1 MLSANERYLSL
12 LGSLSPSADVAG
24 DPSDLETR
32 ETSLASEVL
41 ANRLRREMRS
51 NPVVLCAEPG
61 MNAEA
66 VVAQIVSIESAGTT
80 KIRVDDYGGMGPEA
94 TIKLLG
100 DAVRWCRSARATC
113 ETLVVCLHLSCG
125 DEADMETELRLV
137 RKMASLGAMIV
148 VVGLPDIEPFAEAY
162 GEATRYWSCDLQTSV
177 VLGQAHGERVLSG
190 YGELTHDIPLL
201 VDAVERMSAAAWDAP
216 LTDPHYQEAYCMVAE
231 GALRE
236 GLINEEL
243 RLRCAMFLLGHG
255 TFDELCEMCGQVDD
269 ALWRTLPRDA
279 PFFGVDV
286 LGGAFDCACSHV
298 SDSMSVMYPILLER
312 MECWPEL
319 AQRAARLLVGR
330 GDLSRAALVAMLCS
344 DDEMRC
350 EMGVEHASEFV
361 NAGEV
366 GVVVDALS
374 QRPQPLPVGYDGA
387 RCLLWA
393 AQGTHMGRWPD
404 TPIDSAVAV
413 GVRRAQLACWCRDL
427 ASGADIGVRD
437 EPASAEAIPIGGE
450 PAPAEG
456 DAPTRADGAAEVGE
470 DLFAEALLAHGR
482 VVRLMAQGRLE
493 EAYLVAL
500 DAPGRSWEGTVVG
513 SLLLSDYVFC
523 ALVTG
528 TRLGSQE
535 QLSFDAGGEFLR
547 RAGLKTLCALHEAAI
562 PLAGVLMGRCVHEA
576 MLEALAQRAA
586 RNGATLLQGIF
597 MLGCAVGD
605 LRGGALARGHVRL
618 GRARTLFESMGI
630 AYWAKVSSLLDIA
643 LQAALGSC
651 PARREIRAC
660 RSGVE
665 SLDAVVELVY
675 ASCYPEHRDA
685 MQGMSRWSTRGC
697 PKDVLWLANVLSRD
711 CADLSK
717 RFGDLMPRGWRDAL
731 GRALRG
737 VEDIFWGHPRGQA
750 EEPSQAS
757 GMGDRPYQ
765 NAMTEGAGQAIEV
778 MLLGGFET
786 RIKGRLLSGRQLERR
801 RAKSML
807 TLLSCVPGHVAK
819 RFTIME
825 SIWPEYDYQSAK
837 KCLYSATSVLRA
849 ELCLDE
855 EKDKAPSV
863 IVCNKA
869 EGTVAIDSEYLI
881 CDVDM
886 FEDRAH
892 RVMDSEGD
900 DRHIVA
906 LCREIEELYKG
917 DLCIPATDGMGIVA
931 RRAKELRELYADVMI
946 AGADAATR
954 LGMKMLAC
962 RFARR
967 AHVSDSMRED
977 AVRALVTAFCAA
989 GRQLEA
995 QRCYESYASKV
1006 IDVTRRPPSRRLR
1019 KVVEDL
1025 VRNPD
1030 HTELGQRARL
1040 RQSGRKAAVEI
1051 VRSHAAMPAGQLAL
1065 DLGGV

>member
-1 MLSANERYLSL
+1 M
-12 LGSLSPSADVAG
+12 
-24 DPSDLETR
+24 
-32 ETSLASEVL
+32 L

-80 KIRVDDYGGMGPEA
+80 KIRMDDYGGMGTEA

-100 DAVRWCRSARATC
+100 DAVRWCRSARATS
-113 ETLVVCLHLSCG
+113 ETLVICLHLSCG

-137 RKMASLGAMIV
+137 RKMVTLGAMVLI
-148 VVGLPDIEPFAEAY
+148 VGLPDIEPFAEAY
-162 GEATRYWSCDLQTSV
+162 DEATRYWSCDLQTSV
-177 VLGQAHGERVLSG
+177 VLGQTHVEKVVGSHGD
-190 YGELTHDIPLL
+190 LTHDIPLL
-201 VDAVERMSAAAWDAP
+201 VEAVERMSAAAWDAP

-255 TFDELCEMCGQVDD
+255 TLDELREICGQVDD

-298 SDSMSVMYPILLER
+298 SDSMAVMYPVLLER
-312 MECWPEL
+312 VECWPEL
-319 AQRAARLLVGR
+319 VRHATGLLVGR
-330 GDLSRAALVAMLCS
+330 GDLTRAALVTMLCS

-361 NAGEV
+361 NVGEV

-404 TPIDSAVAV
+404 MPIDSAVAV
-413 GVRRAQLACWCRDL
+413 EARRAQLACWCRDL
-427 ASGADIGVRD
+427 ASGTDMEVRD
-437 EPASAEAIPIGGE
+437 DPAFLEAIPTGGE

-456 DAPTRADGAAEVGE
+456 DVPTHAERTPKVEE
-470 DLFAEALLAHGR
+470 DLLAEALLAHGS
-482 VVRLMAQGRLE
+482 VVRLMAQGRFE
-493 EAYLVAL
+493 EAYMVAL
-500 DAPGRSWEGTVVG
+500 DAPGRSRDGTVVG
-513 SLLLSDYVFC
+513 SLLLCDYVFC

-535 QLSFDAGGEFLR
+535 QLSFDSSGEFLQ
-547 RAGLKTLCALHEAAI
+547 RAGLKTLRALHEAAI
-562 PLAGVLMGRCVHEA
+562 PLAGVLMGRCVHET
-576 MLEALAQRAA
+576 MLEAMAQRAA
-586 RNGATLLQGIF
+586 RHGATVLQGFF

-618 GRARTLFESMGI
+618 GRARTLFDSVGVT
-630 AYWAKVSSLLDIA
+630 YWAKVASLLDIA
-643 LQAALGSC
+643 LQTTLGSC
-651 PARREIRAC
+651 PARKEIRAC
-660 RSGVE
+660 RSGME

-675 ASCYPEHRDA
+675 ASCYPEHKDA
-685 MQGMSRWSTRGC
+685 MRGISRWTARGC
-697 PKDVLWLANVLSRD
+697 PKDVLWLVNVLSRD

-717 RFGDLMPRGWRDAL
+717 RFRDLMPLGWQDAV

-737 VEDIFWGHPRGQA
+737 VEDIFWEHPSGKA
-750 EEPSQAS
+750 EVPSQAP
-757 GMGDRPYQ
+757 GTGDRPHR
-765 NAMTEGAGQAIEV
+765 NAVTEGVGQAIEV

-819 RFTIME
+819 RYTIME

-855 EKDKAPSV
+855 GEGKAPSV
-863 IVCNKA
+863 IVSNKA
-869 EGTVAIDSEYLI
+869 EGTVAIDPEYLI

-931 RRAKELRELYADVMI
+931 RRAKELRDLYADVMI

-1030 HTELGQRARL
+1030 RTELGQRARL
-1040 RQSGRKAAVEI
+1040 RQNGRKTAVEI